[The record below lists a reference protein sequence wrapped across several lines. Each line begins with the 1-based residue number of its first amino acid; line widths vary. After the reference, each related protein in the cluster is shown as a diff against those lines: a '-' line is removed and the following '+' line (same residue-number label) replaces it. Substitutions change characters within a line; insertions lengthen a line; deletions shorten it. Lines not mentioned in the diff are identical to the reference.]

1 MDAAQYTGIRT
12 LYESIIDAELL
23 SYTGLGASNECM
35 VAQTSSPPPK
45 KNERTLDPQKTVY
58 IIYVGDA
65 QLCTVI
71 EVYSDARLP
80 FALIFTY

>member
-1 MDAAQYTGIRT
+1 M
-12 LYESIIDAELL
+12 YESIIDAELL

-35 VAQTSSPPPK
+35 VAQISSPAPK
-45 KNERTLDPQKTVY
+45 KRTHVRTSKTVY

-71 EVYSDARLP
+71 EVYSDAIKDYHLHSY
-80 FALIFTY
+80 LLVN

>member
-1 MDAAQYTGIRT
+1 MSAWWLRPQS
-12 LYESIIDAELL
+12 LH
-23 SYTGLGASNECM
+23 
-35 VAQTSSPPPK
+35 P

-71 EVYSDARLP
+71 EVYSHARLP